1 MDNVLAPG
9 LFTAKLIL
17 FAYGRTTKLSTKI
30 KARENKK
37 EPFPQNIQPDTEV
50 IRGFKIPWGMFQ
62 DKTQTTAMTEIVC
75 VLFML
80 KFVVTCPF
88 CNFAYVQALLQI
100 TGSRLCM
107 AGGVEAVYIKTVQG
121 VLIKVEPHTHIPKTL
136 GPFCAM
142 MCESSSVE

>member
-9 LFTAKLIL
+9 LFTAKIIV

-37 EPFPQNIQPDTEV
+37 DPFPQNIQPDTEV

-75 VLFML
+75 VCYSCLSLSSHVLSAILHMFRL
-80 KFVVTCPF
+80 SFKLRVVD
-88 CNFAYVQALLQI
+88 FAWLV
-100 TGSRLCM
+100 G
-107 AGGVEAVYIKTVQG
+107 
-121 VLIKVEPHTHIPKTL
+121 
-136 GPFCAM
+136 
-142 MCESSSVE
+142 